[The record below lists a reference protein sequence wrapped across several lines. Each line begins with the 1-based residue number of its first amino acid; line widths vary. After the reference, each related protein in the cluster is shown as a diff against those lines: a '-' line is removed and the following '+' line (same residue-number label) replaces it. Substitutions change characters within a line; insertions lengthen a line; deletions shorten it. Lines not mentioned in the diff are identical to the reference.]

1 MATGGAT
8 LPEDLWSLRADPIL
22 RYVQEQEGQIRVVS
36 IGEIADATGLTAEQA
51 TVEVERLIASGFL
64 TGPVTKS
71 MGPTEGWLL
80 VSPKLLEKGVRALG
94 HWPDPGQRL
103 IELIEARLAS
113 EEDQAGKAKWG
124 KLLEVVRD
132 LGVQTVSSL
141 VVAAVTGQIH

>member
-1 MATGGAT
+1 MAAGDAT
-8 LPEDLWSLRADPIL
+8 LTENHWSFRAVPIL
-22 RYVQEQEGQIRVVS
+22 KYVQAQEGQIRVVS
-36 IGEIADATGLTAEQA
+36 MGEIADATGLTAEQA
-51 TVEVERLIASGFL
+51 TIEVERLVAGRFL
-64 TGPVTKS
+64 SGPVSKS

-80 VSPKLLEKGVRALG
+80 VSPRLLEKGARALG

-113 EEDQAGKAKWG
+113 EDDSLGKAKWG